1 MAVITSAKSG
11 NWSDPA
17 IWTGGV
23 VPVEGDNVV
32 ISSGHTVILDD
43 AAFGASGLVTV
54 GNDSSTP
61 AIQIA
66 ENATLLIPSNS
77 QLATRILRL
86 KGHMEVKSNGTFQ
99 VGDSDTNPVPP
110 DRVVRVQL
118 NYSASLAAGKY
129 GIILRTPST
138 GPGKLRLYGT
148 IKDSFAEIESV
159 NGATFKVN
167 RLNGWRVG
175 DRICFA
181 APSATDA
188 TERIEELTIA
198 SIDPNNRTITLS
210 STPQYSYQPSRV
222 TVRDITFVTYLV
234 ANVTRNVVIESYS
247 SSHPSWIFADTYP
260 SYSGQ
265 IDQITAKGVQF
276 AYIGNNAG
284 GQVGV
289 HVTGSATTPARAT
302 FVGCSFYRGFVG
314 IVVLENLTNAAVTID
329 NCVFWK
335 CPGDGIRLKGSTIYT
350 ASSSVVSDTA
360 IIACGN
366 GVWYEPYG
374 EFYTSLPPSSVL
386 DNAWRWR
393 NTYVFAC
400 STGVYASHFLSVI
413 GGDGIDGLQIS
424 YAANSGIW
432 LSLPNTSWYALCR
445 RVRIYNC
452 NRARNT
458 ANSGLRVTAN
468 NFKCGVYFDD
478 CIILNSNLGSVYL
491 ESFGSA
497 RIANCKFYSIGSG
510 ATYPCQIALPTN
522 GESWFLLAENCVFY
536 QKGNLRVFGLASG
549 NPSFGGLAL
558 LMGCSYTGDSDWPS
572 MRVHAGALQSTRGPM
587 ELRPFTGF
595 YSINDQ
601 NDRRLFAFAR
611 LFSDSKQE
619 LWTQFGGPTG
629 QEVII
634 KVSNLPYVF
643 AVYVPAGTKPKISFY
658 ARDASSS
665 STLTITVVND
675 GGTGISL
682 NWSAT
687 LTTNWQQ
694 FTVEPDN
701 LAVADGLV
709 IFSMTMSSSAEV
721 TQLSVEGAALIPHLL
736 PLYLAGYG
744 LAYHIFAGV
753 GLGGGSGG
761 GGTNISFNI
770 ADQLAVIASEMM
782 QLPLAFSIAD
792 AANLSLS
799 ESATV
804 RSEQVTTIGVSDSMT
819 FVAAESSQPSIAL
832 SLQDVLAIAASEP
845 VSASLNFAVADSV
858 PVLTYESASPN
869 LQISTSES
877 MTVRASEQPTASL
890 QFLISESDNLSL
902 AETQSASLSISA
914 SVVEQISAIESVQ
927 VPVSIAAA
935 VTVLASASENTSTFI
950 AASISEIEQLIVVES
965 QSIPISVAVSDSTR
979 IAANESKSSSIAV
992 GASDLVAVAAA
1003 ESASPSFMFA
1013 VADAVGVASSES
1025 VQVGSTSESGPITI
1039 AVNEQTNVV
1048 AADSASSSVAVQFSE
1063 VRNLIGSEQVQ
1074 PLLQVAIADS
1084 ILGSIQEQKSV
1095 SIQAA
1100 PTTTV
1105 RIATSDAVTPTIALA
1120 VSEAQQ
1126 VSSSEDV
1133 QVSSV
1138 SGVSIQVSDSIGVVA
1153 SERSESDVIINLAQP
1168 ETIRTTETTT
1178 SQIAIGAS
1186 EALAASVGE
1195 SVQPTVQAQVTE
1207 STRVSASSQVSPSLQ
1222 VGAQTTA
1229 SIRTT
1234 ESATSSVQVATSEI
1248 QIVTTTESSQTTVT
1262 PVVAETIR
1270 VATTDQPT
1278 VSMQLQAIES
1288 VTEIET
1294 EQTSF
1299 VGYVQRIATG
1309 LSVDVT
1315 KYITIVAKLE
1325 KKSLHA
1331 DIHHEGS

>member
-1 MAVITSAKSG
+1 MAVITSAQSG

-17 IWTGGV
+17 TWTGGV
-23 VPVEGDNVV
+23 VPVEGDNVI

-86 KGHMEVKSNGTFQ
+86 KGNMEVKSNGTFQ

-167 RLNGWRVG
+167 RLNGWQVG
-175 DRICFA
+175 DRICLA
-181 APSATDA
+181 APSATDT

-198 SIDPNNRTITLS
+198 SIDPDNRTITLS
-210 STPQYSYQPSRV
+210 PTPQYSYQPSRV
-222 TVRDITFVTYLV
+222 TVRDVTFVTYLV

-247 SSHPSWIFADTYP
+247 PSHPSWIFADTNP
-260 SYSGQ
+260 AYSGS
-265 IDQITAKGVQF
+265 IDQIIAKGVQF

-284 GQVGV
+284 SQVGV
-289 HVTGSATTPARAT
+289 HVTGSYSARARAT

-314 IVVLENLTNAAVTID
+314 IVVLDDLTYAAVTID

-335 CPGDGIRLKGSTIYT
+335 CSADGIRLKGPTVIY
-350 ASSSVVSDTA
+350 ASYSVTSNTA

-366 GVWYEPYG
+366 GVWYESYG
-374 EFYTSLPPSSVL
+374 ETNTSSSPSVIL
-386 DNAWRWR
+386 TYAWKWR
-393 NTYVFAC
+393 NTYIFAC
-400 STGVYASHFLSVI
+400 STGISASHSLSAI
-413 GGDGIDGLQIS
+413 SGDGDDGLQIS
-424 YAANSGIW
+424 FAANNGVAIVPPS
-432 LSLPNTSWYALCR
+432 TSWYAVCG

-452 NRARNT
+452 NRARST
-458 ANSGLRVTAN
+458 SNSGIKVTMG
-468 NFKCGVYFDD
+468 NFRSGVYIGD
-478 CIILNSNLGSVYL
+478 CVVFNTYLSSVLL

-497 RIANCKFYSIGSG
+497 RIVDCKFYSLGIGTG
-510 ATYPCQIALPTN
+510 LPHQIGLPLS
-522 GESWFLLAENCVFY
+522 GESWFLLVENCVFY
-536 QKGNLRVFGLASG
+536 QKGSLRVFGAASVS
-549 NPSFGGLAL
+549 PAFGGLAVL
-558 LMGCSYTGDSDWPS
+558 INCRYTSDSDWPS
-572 MRVHAGALQSTRGPM
+572 MRVHAGAIASGRGPL

-687 LTTNWQQ
+687 LTTGWQQ

-701 LAVADGLV
+701 FAVADGLV
-709 IFSMTMSSSAEV
+709 IFRMTMSSSAEV
-721 TQLSVEGAALIPHLL
+721 TQPSVEGAALIPYLL

-744 LAYHIFAGV
+744 LAYHIFAGA
-753 GLGGGSGG
+753 GLGGGG

-804 RSEQVTTIGVSDSMT
+804 HSEQVTTIGVSDSMI

-832 SLQDVLAIAASEP
+832 SLQNVLAIAASEP
-845 VSASLNFAVADSV
+845 VSASLSFAVTDSV
-858 PVLTYESASPN
+858 PVSTYESASPN

-890 QFLISESDNLSL
+890 QFSISESDNLSL
-902 AETQSASLSISA
+902 TETQSASLSISA
-914 SVVEQISAIESVQ
+914 SAVEQISTIESVQ

-935 VTVLASASENTSTFI
+935 VTVLASATENTSASI
-950 AASISEIEQLIVVES
+950 AASISEIEQFIGVES
-965 QSIPISVAVSDSTR
+965 QSIPISVAASDSTR
-979 IAANESKSSSIAV
+979 IEATESKSSSIAV

-1013 VADAVGVASSES
+1013 VADAVSVASSES
-1025 VQVGSTSESGPITI
+1025 VQVGSTSEGGPITI

-1048 AADSASSSVAVQFSE
+1048 AADSASSNVAVQFNE

-1100 PTTTV
+1100 PATTV

-1138 SGVSIQVSDSIGVVA
+1138 SGVAIQVSDSIGVVA
-1153 SERSESDVIINLAQP
+1153 SEQSESDVIINLAQP
-1168 ETIRTTETTT
+1168 ETIRTVEATT

-1186 EALAASVGE
+1186 EVLAASVGE
-1195 SVQPTVQAQVTE
+1195 SILPTVQTQVVE

-1222 VGAQTTA
+1222 IGAQTTA

-1234 ESATSSVQVATSEI
+1234 ESAISSVQVVTSEI
-1248 QIVTTTESSQTTVT
+1248 QIVATTESSQTTVT

-1299 VGYVQRIATG
+1299 IGYVQRIATG
-1309 LSVDVT
+1309 LSIDIT
-1315 KYITIVAKLE
+1315 KYITLVVKLE
-1325 KKSLHA
+1325 KVSLNA
-1331 DIHHEGS
+1331 GIYHEGS

>member
-1 MAVITSAKSG
+1 MAVITSAQSG

-17 IWTGGV
+17 TWTGGV

-86 KGHMEVKSNGTFQ
+86 KGNMEVKSNGTFQ

-110 DRVVRVQL
+110 DKVVRVQL

-167 RLNGWRVG
+167 RLNGWQVG
-175 DRICFA
+175 DRICLA
-181 APSATDA
+181 APSATDT

-198 SIDPNNRTITLS
+198 SIDPDNRTITLS
-210 STPQYSYQPSRV
+210 PTPQYSYQPSRV
-222 TVRDITFVTYLV
+222 TVRDATFVTYLV

-247 SSHPSWIFADTYP
+247 PSHPSWIFADVYP
-260 SYSGQ
+260 AYSGN
-265 IDQITAKGVQF
+265 IDQIIAKGVQF

-284 GQVGV
+284 SQVGV
-289 HVTGSATTPARAT
+289 HVTGYAGGARARAT

-314 IVVLENLTNAAVTID
+314 IVVLDDLTYAAVTID

-335 CPGDGIRLKGSTIYT
+335 CSADGIRLKGSSVHN
-350 ASSSVVSDTA
+350 ASYSVTSNTA

-366 GVWYEPYG
+366 GVWYESFG
-374 EFYTSLPPSSVL
+374 EIYTLSSPSSIL
-386 DNAWRWR
+386 NYAWKWR
-393 NTYVFAC
+393 NTYIFAC
-400 STGVYASHFLSVI
+400 LTGISASHFLSAI
-413 GGDGIDGLQIS
+413 SGDGDDGLQIS
-424 YAANSGIW
+424 FAANNGVAIVPPS
-432 LSLPNTSWYALCR
+432 TSWYAVCG

-452 NRARNT
+452 NRARST
-458 ANSGLRVTAN
+458 INSGIKVTMG
-468 NFKCGVYFDD
+468 NFRSGVYIGD
-478 CIILNSNLGSVYL
+478 CAIFNNNLGSVLL

-497 RIANCKFYSIGSG
+497 RIVNCKFYSLGSG
-510 ATYPCQIALPTN
+510 TGLSQQIGLPIG

-536 QKGNLRVFGLASG
+536 QKGNLRVLGAASG
-549 NPSFGGLAL
+549 SPSFGGLAVL
-558 LMGCSYTGDSDWPS
+558 VNCSYTSDSDWPS
-572 MRVHAGALQSTRGPM
+572 MRVHAGMIQSMRGPM

-701 LAVADGLV
+701 FAVADGLV
-709 IFSMTMSSSAEV
+709 IFRMTMSSSAEV
-721 TQLSVEGAALIPHLL
+721 TQPSVEGAALIPYLL
-736 PLYLAGYG
+736 PLYFAGYG
-744 LAYHIFAGV
+744 LAYHIFAGA
-753 GLGGGSGG
+753 GLGGGGG

-792 AANLSLS
+792 AASLLLS
-799 ESATV
+799 ENATV
-804 RSEQVTTIGVSDSMT
+804 HSDQVTTIDISDNIALI
-819 FVAAESSQPSIAL
+819 AAESSQPSIAL
-832 SLQDVLAIAASEP
+832 SLQNVLAIAASEP

-858 PVLTYESASPN
+858 PVSTYEYASSN

-890 QFLISESDNLSL
+890 QFSISESDNLSL

-935 VTVLASASENTSTFI
+935 VTVLASASENTSSSI
-950 AASISEIEQLIVVES
+950 AASISEIEQLIGVES
-965 QSIPISVAVSDSTR
+965 QSIPISVAASDSTR
-979 IAANESKSSSIAV
+979 IEATESKSSSIAV

-1025 VQVGSTSESGPITI
+1025 VQVGSTSEGGPITI

-1048 AADSASSSVAVQFSE
+1048 AADSASSNVAVQFSE
-1063 VRNLIGSEQVQ
+1063 VRSLIGSEQVQ

-1153 SERSESDVIINLAQP
+1153 SEQSESDVIINLTQP
-1168 ETIRTTETTT
+1168 ETIRTVETATP
-1178 SQIAIGAS
+1178 QIAIGAS
-1186 EALAASVGE
+1186 EVLAASVGE
-1195 SVQPTVQAQVTE
+1195 SVRPTVQAQVTE
-1207 STRVSASSQVSPSLQ
+1207 STRVTASSQVSPSLQ
-1222 VGAQTTA
+1222 IGAQTTA
-1229 SIRTT
+1229 SIRMT

-1248 QIVTTTESSQTTVT
+1248 QIVTTIEISQTTVT

-1278 VSMQLQAIES
+1278 VSIQLQAIES

-1299 VGYVQRIATG
+1299 IGYVQRIATG

-1315 KYITIVAKLE
+1315 KYITLVAKLE
-1325 KKSLHA
+1325 KMSLHA
-1331 DIHHEGS
+1331 GIHHEGS

>member
-17 IWTGGV
+17 TWTGGV

-86 KGHMEVKSNGTFQ
+86 KGNMEVKSNGTFQ
-99 VGDSDTNPVPP
+99 VGDSEDNPVPP

-167 RLNGWRVG
+167 RLNGWQVG
-175 DRICFA
+175 DRICLA
-181 APSATDA
+181 APSATDT

-198 SIDPNNRTITLS
+198 SIDPDNRTITLS

-222 TVRDITFVTYLV
+222 TVRDATFVTYLV
-234 ANVTRNVVIESYS
+234 ANVTRNVVIESYNPS
-247 SSHPSWIFADTYP
+247 YPSWIYADTYP

-314 IVVLENLTNAAVTID
+314 IVVLDNLTNAAVTID

-335 CPGDGIRLKGSTIYT
+335 CPGDGIRLKGSTVCI
-350 ASSSVVSDTA
+350 ASNSVVSDTA

-386 DNAWRWR
+386 DYAWRWR
-393 NTYVFAC
+393 NTYIFAC
-400 STGVYASHFLSVI
+400 STGIYASHFLSVI
-413 GGDGIDGLQIS
+413 RGDGNDELQIS
-424 YAANSGIW
+424 YAVNCGIEMR
-432 LSLPNTSWYALCR
+432 LPSTTWYALCR
-445 RVRIYNC
+445 RVRVYNC
-452 NRARNT
+452 NRAK
-458 ANSGLRVTAN
+458 NSGASGIRIQTD
-468 NFKCGVYFDD
+468 NFRSGIYIGD
-478 CIILNSNLGSVYL
+478 CVIFNTNFSSVYL
-491 ESFGSA
+491 VSFGSA
-497 RIANCKFYSIGSG
+497 RIVNCKFYSLGSG
-510 ATYPCQIALPTN
+510 ATYACQIALPAG

-536 QKGNLRVFGLASG
+536 QKGNLRVFGSEWS
-549 NPSFGGLAL
+549 NPAFGGLAL
-558 LMGCSYTGDSDWPS
+558 LINCSYTSDSDWPS
-572 MRVHAGALQSTRGPM
+572 MRVYAGTIPSVRGPM
-587 ELRPFTGF
+587 ALRPFTGF

-634 KVSNLPYVF
+634 KTSNLPYVF
-643 AVYVPAGTKPKISFY
+643 AVYVPAGTKPKINFY

-701 LAVADGLV
+701 FAVADGLV

-721 TQLSVEGAALIPHLL
+721 TQPSVEGAALIPYLL
-736 PLYLAGYG
+736 PAYLAEYG
-744 LAYHIFAGV
+744 LAYHIFAGA
-753 GLGGGSGG
+753 GFGGG

-804 RSEQVTTIGVSDSMT
+804 HSEQVTTIDVSDSMT

-845 VSASLNFAVADSV
+845 VSASLNFAVTDSV
-858 PVLTYESASPN
+858 PISTYESASSN

-877 MTVRASEQPTASL
+877 VAVGASEQPTASL
-890 QFLISESDNLSL
+890 QFSISESDNLSL
-902 AETQSASLSISA
+902 AETQSASLSISTSA
-914 SVVEQISAIESVQ
+914 IEQISATESAQ

-935 VTVLASASENTSTFI
+935 VTVLASASENTSASI
-950 AASISEIEQLIVVES
+950 AASISEIEQLVGVES

-979 IAANESKSSSIAV
+979 IAATESKSSSIAV
-992 GASDLVAVAAA
+992 GASDVIAVAAAA

-1013 VADAVGVASSES
+1013 VADTVGVASSES
-1025 VQVGSTSESGPITI
+1025 VQVGSTSEGGPITI

-1048 AADSASSSVAVQFSE
+1048 AADSASSSVAVQFGE

-1105 RIATSDAVTPTIALA
+1105 RISTSDAVTPTIALA
-1120 VSEAQQ
+1120 ISETRQ
-1126 VSSSEDV
+1126 VSSSENV

-1138 SGVSIQVSDSIGVVA
+1138 SGVAIQVSDSIGVVA
-1153 SERSESDVIINLAQP
+1153 SEQSESDVIINLAQP
-1168 ETIRTTETTT
+1168 ETIKTVETPT

-1186 EALAASVGE
+1186 EALVASIGE

-1222 VGAQTTA
+1222 IGVQTTA

-1248 QIVTTTESSQTTVT
+1248 QIVTTIESNQTTVT

-1299 VGYVQRIATG
+1299 IGYVQRIATG

-1315 KYITIVAKLE
+1315 NYVTLVVKLE
-1325 KKSLHA
+1325 KVSLNA
-1331 DIHHEGS
+1331 DIYHEGS